1 MPPPAAKAKSLRPET
16 EPPSEISLY
25 VRPLGLLQGEAA
37 TTMVAQGKARALAGG
52 PLAFATCEITVRTAG
67 ETRRVIATLAEAEQ
81 WRKQAGAELSERLGA
96 RLDLLSRPRAGGDEA
111 PALMG
116 IVNVTPDSFSDG
128 GDHLDPEAAV
138 AFALDHARAGASIL
152 DIGGESTRPGATAV
166 EAETEIGRVEPV
178 LERLARRR
186 VEHPGL
192 LLSIDTRHAA
202 VMRAALA
209 HGVDIINDVSALS
222 DDPESLTVAAAS
234 RARIVLMHKR
244 GEPTEMNVAPRYEDV
259 ALDVFDE
266 IEARVGAAIAAG
278 IERSRLV
285 IDPGIGFAKRSRE
298 NLALLRALPLFH
310 GLGCPLLLGLSR
322 KALIGGEQRRLTPK
336 ERLPG
341 SLAAA
346 MHALDQGV
354 QILRVHDVRESRQ
367 VVDLWRAINR
377 SDRPGR

>member
-1 MPPPAAKAKSLRPET
+1 LRPET

-25 VRPLGLLQGEAA
+25 VRPLGLLRGEAA

-52 PLAFATCEITVRTAG
+52 PLAFGTCEIVLRSPG

-81 WRKQAGAELSERLGA
+81 WREQAGAELSERLSA
-96 RLDLLSRPRAGGDEA
+96 RLDLLSRPRAGSEA

-128 GDHLDPEAAV
+128 GEHLDPEAAV
-138 AFALDHARAGASIL
+138 AFALDHARAGAAIL
-152 DIGGESTRPGATAV
+152 DIGGESTRPGASAV
-166 EAETEIGRVEPV
+166 DAATEIGRVEPV

-186 VEHPGL
+186 GEHPGL

-209 HGVDIINDVSALS
+209 QGVDIINDVSALS
-222 DDPESLTVAAAS
+222 DDPESLAVAAAS

-244 GEPTEMNVAPRYEDV
+244 GEPTEMNVAPRYDDV

-266 IEARVGAAIAAG
+266 IEARVAAAIAAG
-278 IERSRLV
+278 IERSR
-285 IDPGIGFAKRSRE
+285 
-298 NLALLRALPLFH
+298 LPLFH

-354 QILRVHDVRESRQ
+354 QILRVHDVGESRQ

-377 SDRPGR
+377 SDPPGR

>member
-1 MPPPAAKAKSLRPET
+1 LRPET
-16 EPPSEISLY
+16 EPATSVSFY

-37 TTMVAQGKARALAGG
+37 TIMVARGEARSLAGG
-52 PLAFATCEITVRTAG
+52 PLAFPACEIVLRTPG
-67 ETRRVIATLAEAEQ
+67 ETRRIIATLAEAEQ
-81 WRKQAGAELSERLGA
+81 WGLEAGTEINKRLET
-96 RLDLLSRPRAGGDEA
+96 RLDLLSRARPASDKAPR
-111 PALMG
+111 LMG

-128 GDHLDPEAAV
+128 GEHIDPDAAV
-138 AFALDHARAGASIL
+138 ALALDHASAGASIL
-152 DIGGESTRPGATAV
+152 DIGGESTRPGAMAV
-166 EAETEIGRVEPV
+166 DAATEIGRVEPV

-186 VEHPGL
+186 GEHPGL
-192 LLSIDTRHAA
+192 QLSIDTRHAA

-209 HGVDIINDVSALS
+209 QGVDIINDVSALS
-222 DDPESLTVAAAS
+222 DDPESLSVAAAS

-244 GEPTEMNVAPRYEDV
+244 GEPTEMNVAPRYADV

-266 IEARVGAAIAAG
+266 IEARVEAAIAAG
-278 IERSRLV
+278 IERSRLI
-285 IDPGIGFAKRSRE
+285 IDPGIGFAKRSAE

-367 VVDLWRAINR
+367 VIDIWRAINQTDQTR
-377 SDRPGR
+377 L